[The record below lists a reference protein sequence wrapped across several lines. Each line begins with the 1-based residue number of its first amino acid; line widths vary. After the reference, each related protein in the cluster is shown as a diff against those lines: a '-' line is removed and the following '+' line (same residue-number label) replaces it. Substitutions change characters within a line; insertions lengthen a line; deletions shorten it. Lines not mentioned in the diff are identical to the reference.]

1 MDAKPNKP
9 TIFIVEDDPFVLRVY
24 QRKLSLEGIDVALA
38 TNGREALDRIMLTM
52 PDLVLLDLVMPQKD
66 GFELLADMKKNAK
79 LKNIPIVVLTNLR
92 QESDKQP
99 VRNLGVEAYI
109 VKSETSINDVITQIK
124 GVLARTKKNG

>member
-92 QESDKQP
+92 QESDKQR